1 MQKQLTCN
9 QVNALL
15 SFYVEDKLNEQLKKY
30 IEYHLSIC
38 PECYEKYQ
46 KLKKLVNNFTE
57 ISKKINSDEEDEFE
71 NPYIN
76 RQYEDFK
83 SNLSAY
89 IDNELTDEE
98 NLRIK
103 KIAISNPI
111 ARKDLED
118 IYTFKRLLHSSFD
131 KTKNNAKE
139 DFSKN
144 VLSQIYSMHTA
155 NKLDPFYLI
164 MTIFTVIIAVA
175 LLGIANLLIF

>member
-46 KLKKLVNNFTE
+46 KLKKLVN
-57 ISKKINSDEEDEFE
+57 
-71 NPYIN
+71 
-76 RQYEDFK
+76 
-83 SNLSAY
+83 LSAY

-131 KTKNNAKE
+131 KTKNNVKE

-164 MTIFTVIIAVA
+164 MTIFTVIVAVA